1 LKFADAT
8 SSVLDA
14 IEREMT
20 AAVSR
25 LDSVEAAA
33 QATAVLLFETFPETT
48 VLARVFVT
56 VPFAELPAPDQAF
69 VRRLAGPRAPR
80 LLKANTPVLSLAGT
94 RGVSPE
100 WNSRYASAG
109 HLGIPLVSME
119 FVESIP
125 MISRLLKELGAR
137 LEWAAGLDTTVVA
150 AALGSVA
157 GLFYVED
164 AREAVDPQGRRIITA
179 DDFVSAYGVRTVF
192 GFGGAYATP
201 GTWLATVVF
210 TRETIARR
218 EVERF
223 LRLASAF
230 KSATMRLVRAGA
242 IFSGARLTAPGARR

>member
-1 LKFADAT
+1 M
-8 SSVLDA
+8 DA
-14 IEREMT
+14 IEDEMT
-20 AAVSR
+20 RVASR

-69 VRRLAGPRAPR
+69 VRRLAGPRAPE
-80 LLKANTPVLSLAGT
+80 LLKPNTPVLSLAGT
-94 RGVSPE
+94 RGVRAE
-100 WNSRYASAG
+100 WNRREDSAG
-109 HLGIPLVSME
+109 HRGIPLVSME

-125 MISRLLKELGAR
+125 MISRLLKELGAS
-137 LEWAAGLDTTVVA
+137 LEWADGLDTTVVTA
-150 AALGSVA
+150 SLGSVA

-164 AREAVDPQGRRIITA
+164 AREALDGQGRRIITA
-179 DDFVSAYGVRTVF
+179 EEFVREHGVRTVF
-192 GFGGAYATP
+192 GFGGAYATA
-201 GTWLATVVF
+201 GTWLAAVVF

-230 KSATMRLVRAGA
+230 KSATMRLVRGGA
-242 IFSGARLTAPGARR
+242 IFSSPRLTAPGARR